1 MGFLGHLI
9 SKAVIQVTRH
19 QQKYWVGFIYC
30 YFCLFIRFANHLIA
44 KKQQQKFFHY
54 KLSLFWRIR
63 IVNCRPIS
71 FSFFFHKSSIW
82 AHQQS
87 AQPELFRSSFNAGK
101 ANQFQ
106 WIVENSA
113 ISNDSSFHLHH
124 FPNGNSIAR
133 EPPMLFFWSTLNLF

>member
-71 FSFFFHKSSIW
+71 FSFFSTSRAYGHISSQHNPNYFA
-82 AHQQS
+82 AHLM
-87 AQPELFRSSFNAGK
+87 PEKPTNFSESLKIQRFRTTVHFISTTFQMAIQLRESPQCSFFD
-101 ANQFQ
+101 Q
-106 WIVENSA
+106 
-113 ISNDSSFHLHH
+113 L
-124 FPNGNSIAR
+124 
-133 EPPMLFFWSTLNLF
+133 